1 MAQEKQTVTIQLDN
15 RTLVLSFQE
24 FDTDIDVEDL
34 TRIHYENIFGELV
47 TVSALLNR
55 VGIIKADCEAMVKT
69 HRLETDIYRAE
80 LEERFRRELTIKT
93 PKVRSEGMNIEKPS
107 STEVSNNAYLD
118 PVFQNKLKKQYRLE
132 KELAYVDSLYW
143 AVQSKDKKLSGIL
156 KGITPKEFESEIV
169 EGVVNGFLVQ
179 SVENLI
185 PSVNVYKPREQ

>member
-1 MAQEKQTVTIQLDN
+1 MGQSREKVTIQLESKV
-15 RTLVLSFQE
+15 LVLSFLE

-55 VGIIKADCEAMVKT
+55 VGIIKADYEHIVKN
-69 HRLETDIYRAE
+69 HRFETDIYRAE

-118 PVFQNKLKKQYRLE
+118 PIFQNKMKKQYRLE
-132 KELAYVDSLYW
+132 KELAYIDSLYW
-143 AVQSKDKKLSGIL
+143 AIQSKDKKLQGIL

-169 EGVVNGFLVQ
+169 EGIVNGFFVD

-185 PSVNVYKPREQ
+185 KGINVYRVNDK